1 MPLSSHV
8 TSLPLSLALREAGY
22 KQKES
27 FFVWRLMP
35 VGDDG
40 EAPTVLVPRDD
51 NFTRNIC
58 SATVAAPLASEL
70 MDVLPDGY
78 FPVRVKNV
86 WNTGLLADF
95 ENIEGWGSE
104 GMHAGTLCDAL
115 AKLWLHI
122 HSQKII

>member
-1 MPLSSHV
+1 M
-8 TSLPLSLALREAGY
+8 GY
-22 KQKES
+22 GKSPGKVRHTKPDGT
-27 FFVWRLMP
+27 FVDR
-35 VGDDG
+35 
-40 EAPTVLVPRDD
+40 VPD
-51 NFTRNIC
+51 TL
-58 SATVAAPLASEL
+58 AAPLASEL

-104 GMHAGTLCDAL
+104 DMHAGTLSDAL